1 MTKRKPISAIQNIWF
16 DAEQVDD
23 SDLTLEQNYN
33 STIQSGI
40 INNHIGPGVL
50 PEVLTQNILF
60 DSSLVTGFLDGDA
73 IPASDTD
80 YHISQPSDSN
90 FGNQLEIELTNSLAA
105 GRKTVKVAVIGL
117 DFESNLQYETFVFKS
132 NEIQVGHKHF
142 TQILVLLFNDFIGDP
157 LLSFNLGGKITIK
170 EAKPFTLSRDPIML
184 AQDVQPNLFFRDFFM
199 NGTTSILIGLREALP
214 YYNVDTLDIYTAN
227 SDQKVLLN
235 GDITTQIG
243 QKFIATTNNIQ
254 KITLLLSVRNLEI
267 GSETDLAWN
276 GDLVLSVYPLQ
287 SNIECPSDVVP
298 NLSIDFSPTNIPIAQ
313 ISVNYNSLEAMGIVL
328 DDGYGNS
335 IPQPVDFVF
344 SNSPIASGNVLT
356 VGDYYAFTLKRAG
369 SANKC
374 DILIDTGSDILN
386 NSRITMFTGT
396 VWVDLPEQDLWFRI
410 HTDAAKVSDGQGYE
424 SGFGI
429 VIPKTT
435 IDSETLA
442 TIDYSYK
449 GIQFTGNDVYRGV
462 VSANTE
468 ESVQIPDQRT
478 GQPVNSRK
486 QFVPNISLLNSIDI
500 VNLES
505 ASEPLLLGAITDKN
519 KKSFDSSSASFTYNL
534 HAATLVKDEMLIRVV
549 TDTTDAGRY
558 DTSVTDLESNLL
570 NGFFVDA
577 KIHPN
582 ADNPNVYYRVSEAKL
597 CSMIVGDVNGD
608 GIVDTDDLDLLDS
621 YMDYNLNVGLPE
633 DSTITVTG
641 GIGSVTT
648 FINGYSA
655 YTSAFV
661 NQFGITFQLVRKSDG
676 VVVADGYDGVLL
688 ADPDNERLANFNST
702 TVAFGSVAYLSDYKL
717 VLLSSN
723 LANYGAFEIIS
734 VDGTTDAITIRK
746 VVLSGD
752 TVAQI
757 LRADIDGDFA
767 ITEGDGYLLLNYIDR
782 VPYVLSPYPTYPAPT
797 TDPFTKIGTKFNVI
811 RLKVEKFLDR
821 ADDYSSVS
829 SGRSTTIH
837 PPQDMFLADTD
848 FASHDFYTSPIPV
861 SAQQQLTWN
870 ENLIANNSKS
880 KMVPCV
886 FTSQTGSG
894 IHPCSLDGILCN
906 VFPTTPDYD
915 AGTVDL
921 FAPDNIIIG
930 EGDIKRP
937 DGNFYKVD
945 FEIGTIVLEIPN
957 GFYTAEKTL
966 NILQDFIASET
977 DGTTGLP
984 TGITKLGFPAM
995 RFADCSFVDLQ
1006 ALTRDQIRFSVA
1018 VQSFSPN
1025 VNGTD
1030 VDGYTGA
1037 IVDGK
1042 IGVSVDYENGLLTLN
1057 FTNLHEDAVFLTLR
1071 TKIQIS
1077 VYIKKS
1083 GFNNLPLYVDSAKV
1097 KNILS
1102 LISVFNG
1109 PGEAGPTPLISLE
1122 TEVDGVLPIVH
1133 GGTGLNDTGPYG
1145 TVLMSSG
1152 GALSYQFVY
1161 DLEGV
1166 ISFSRGA
1173 IDANRVPKTDG
1184 YGLLDPSFYYKNPVY
1199 VYGTAGTFSNDSVS
1213 PVVIGAFP
1221 FRFDKYIGQSLKEI
1235 KLEVILETTNAAN
1248 TAQIQ
1253 LHNVSTHTYIS
1264 LSGMTTTNTEAT
1276 YLVSNDI
1283 AADLSEGASD
1293 FVYEIHLSLTP
1304 GSSLEAAICKMARL
1318 VMTYNN
1324 PYNTSGDG
1332 SSGDTVAHSFN
1343 FVPFMPPLSP

>member
-1 MTKRKPISAIQNIWF
+1 MTKRNPVTAIQNIWF

-33 STIQSGI
+33 STVQSGI
-40 INNHIGPGVL
+40 TNNHIGPGVL

-73 IPASDTD
+73 ISSSDTD
-80 YHISQPSDSN
+80 YHISQPADNN
-90 FGNQLEIELTNSLAA
+90 FGNQLEIELTESLAA
-105 GRKTVKVAVIGL
+105 GRKAVKVAVIGL
-117 DFESNLQYETFVFKS
+117 DFESNLQYETFTFRR

-142 TQILVLLFNDFIGDP
+142 TQILVLLFNDFVGDP
-157 LLSFNLGGKITIK
+157 SLSLNLGGRLVIR
-170 EAKPFTLSRDPIML
+170 EAKPFTMSRDPIML
-184 AQDVQPNLFFRDFFM
+184 AQDVQPNLFFRDFYM
-199 NGTTSILIGLREALP
+199 NGTTSLLVALRDALP
-214 YYNVDTLDIYTAN
+214 YYNVDTLNIYTAN
-227 SDQKVLLN
+227 ADQKVLLN
-235 GDITTQIG
+235 DDITTQIG

-254 KITLLLSVRNLEI
+254 KITLLLSVRNLEL
-267 GSETDLAWN
+267 GAETDLAWA
-276 GDLVLSVYPLQ
+276 GDLVLSIYPLQ
-287 SNIECPSDVVP
+287 SNIECPSDIVP
-298 NLSIDFSPTNIPIAQ
+298 NLAIDFAPTNIPIAQ
-313 ISVNYNSLEAMGIVL
+313 ISINYDSLKAMGIVL
-328 DDGYGNS
+328 DDGYGIS
-335 IPQPVDFVF
+335 VPQPVDFVF
-344 SNSPIASGNVLT
+344 SNSPIASGNTLT
-356 VGDYYAFTLKRAG
+356 VGSYYAFTLKRAG

-374 DILIDTGSDILN
+374 DILIDTGSDILT
-386 NSRITMFTGT
+386 NSRVTMFTGT

-410 HTDAAKVSDGQGYE
+410 CTDAAKVTDGQGYE

-429 VIPKTT
+429 AIPKTT
-435 IDSETLA
+435 TDPESLA

-462 VSANTE
+462 VAAITE
-468 ESVQIPDQRT
+468 ESTPIPDQRT

-486 QFVPNISLLNSIDI
+486 EFVPSISLLNSIDI

-519 KKSFDSSSASFTYNL
+519 KKSFDSSSATFLFNM
-534 HAATLVKDEMLIRVV
+534 HGATFANDEIVIRVV
-549 TDTTDAGRY
+549 TDDSDIGRY

-577 KIHPN
+577 KIIPN
-582 ADNPNVYYRVSEAKL
+582 TANPTTYYRVSEAKL

-608 GIVDTDDLDLLDS
+608 GIVDSDDLDLLYS
-621 YMDYNLNVGLPE
+621 YLDYNFNTALPK
-633 DSTITVTG
+633 DSVVTTTG
-641 GIGSVTT
+641 GTGTTTT
-648 FINGYSA
+648 FTNGYSA
-655 YTSAFV
+655 YTEPFI
-661 NQFGITFQLVRKSDG
+661 NEFGISFQLVRKSDG
-676 VVVADGYDGVLL
+676 LVVADGVDGVIL
-688 ADPDNERLANFNST
+688 ADPNNERMANFTSGS
-702 TVAFGSVAYLSDYKL
+702 VDFGSIAYLSDYKL

-723 LANYGAFEIIS
+723 LTNYGGFEITA
-734 VDGTTDAITIRK
+734 VDGITDAITIRK
-746 VVLSGD
+746 VILNGD
-752 TVAQI
+752 TISQI

-767 ITEGDGYLLLNYIDR
+767 ITNSDGYLLLNYINR

-797 TDPFTKIGTKFNVI
+797 TDPYTKIGTKFNAI
-811 RLKVEKFLDR
+811 RLKVEKYIDR
-821 ADDYSSVS
+821 ADDYSPVS
-829 SGRSTTIH
+829 AGRSTTIH
-837 PPQDMFLADTD
+837 PPQDIFLADGY
-848 FASHDFYTSPIPV
+848 FASHDFYNSPIPV
-861 SAQQQLTWN
+861 TTQQQLTWN
-870 ENLIANNSKS
+870 DNLIASNSKI
-880 KMVPCV
+880 KLVPCV
-886 FTSQTGSG
+886 FTSLTGSG

-915 AGTVDL
+915 AGTVDF

-945 FEIGTIVLEIPN
+945 FEVGTIVLEIPN

-966 NILQDFIASET
+966 NILQDFIATEV

-984 TGITKLGFPAM
+984 TGVTKLGFPAM

-1030 VDGYTGA
+1030 GDGYTGV

-1057 FTNLHEDAVFLTLR
+1057 FTNLYEDAVFLTLR

-1077 VYIKKS
+1077 VYLKKS

-1109 PGEAGPTPLISLE
+1109 PGEEGPTALIDLE
-1122 TEVDGVLPIVH
+1122 TEVTGVLPIVH

-1166 ISFSRGA
+1166 IAFSRGT

-1199 VYGTAGTFSNDSVS
+1199 VYGTAGIFSNDSAS
-1213 PVVIGAFP
+1213 PTVIGAFP
-1221 FRFDKYIGQSLKEI
+1221 FRFDKYIGQSLQDI
-1235 KLEVILETTNAAN
+1235 KLEVILETTNIAN
-1248 TAQIQ
+1248 TAEIQ
-1253 LHNVSTHTYIS
+1253 LYNVSTHSYIAS
-1264 LSGMTTTNTEAT
+1264 ANMTTNNIEAT
-1276 YLVSNDI
+1276 YIESSDI
-1283 AADLSEGASD
+1283 SSDLSEGASD
-1293 FVYEIHLSLTP
+1293 FVYEIHLSLSP
-1304 GSSLEAAICKMARL
+1304 GSATETAICKMARL
-1318 VMTYNN
+1318 VITYVN
-1324 PYNTSGDG
+1324 PYSTSGDG
-1332 SSGDTVAHSFN
+1332 SPSDTYAHSYN
-1343 FVPFMPPLSP
+1343 FVPFKPPV